1 MPTIFET
8 VDADAPAPSFG
19 RRWGWLLAL
28 GIVQIIAGGIV
39 IAVPVVASLAAVAVF
54 GAVLIVTAILQITH
68 AFKVREWPR
77 SVWYGLGGLLYA
89 IAGVLVV
96 LHPFGGVL
104 TLAVMIAI
112 LLIAEGSARV
122 LFGTGLRLVPGWGWL
137 VAAGVSSIIVGVIL
151 LLGWPTTALWGVG
164 LLLGINLIFT
174 GAANVTL
181 ALASSHQQRHHAP
194 A

>member
-1 MPTIFET
+1 MPTSFET
-8 VDADAPAPSFG
+8 VNTGVPATSFG
-19 RRWGWLLAL
+19 HRRGWLLAL
-28 GIVQIIAGGIV
+28 GIVQIIAGGIA
-39 IAVPVVASLAAVAVF
+39 IAVPVVASLAAVAVL
-54 GAVLIVTAILQITH
+54 GAVLIVTAILQIAH
-68 AFKVREWPR
+68 AFKVRDWPR
-77 SVWYGLGGLLYA
+77 SAWYGLGGLLYA

-96 LHPFGGVL
+96 LYPFGGVL

-122 LFGTGLRLVPGWGWL
+122 VFGSGVRPLRGWGWL
-137 VAAGVSSIIVGVIL
+137 VAAGFSSILVGVFL

-164 LLLGINLIFT
+164 LLLGINMIFS

-181 ALASSHQQRHHAP
+181 ALASSHPRHHAP